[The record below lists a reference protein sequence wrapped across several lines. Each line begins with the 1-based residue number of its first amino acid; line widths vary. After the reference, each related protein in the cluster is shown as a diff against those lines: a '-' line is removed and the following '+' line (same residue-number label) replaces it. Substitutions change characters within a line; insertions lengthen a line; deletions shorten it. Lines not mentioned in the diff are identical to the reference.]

1 MQSGN
6 KAIPFS
12 NLKLSYFSV
21 THSLVSA
28 PWMLSKLIARV
39 TGAPKYYVST
49 SILIKNLHISL
60 CRKCIKPLIKQVK
73 QFTTETVKFVRITV
87 KPVQQPMNKLQIYT
101 IQSRMAKSVQ
111 SCN

>member
-6 KAIPFS
+6 KAIAFS

-49 SILIKNLHISL
+49 ILIKNLHISL
-60 CRKCIKPLIKQVK
+60 CRKSIKPLIKQVK
-73 QFTTETVKFVRITV
+73 QFTTGTVKFVRITV
-87 KPVQQPMNKLQIYT
+87 KPVQQPMKKLQIYT

-111 SCN
+111 PCN